1 MVGVITG
8 AEVITMVGV
17 EAEATI
23 TGGGTIIAIGND
35 CWSPALARPTAIRLR
50 HALPQAPYVQAEECV
65 PLERV
70 SGPPNC
76 EPYHYG
82 CRAPGSPLAK
92 ASGLG
97 VLAENAGP
105 LLGCEES

>member
-35 CWSPALARPTAIRLR
+35 CWSPLRLGRPRSDFGTLCRRRPMCRRRSVSLSSGCQGRRIVNPTIMVAALRE
-50 HALPQAPYVQAEECV
+50 AP
-65 PLERV
+65 
-70 SGPPNC
+70 
-76 EPYHYG
+76 
-82 CRAPGSPLAK
+82 
-92 ASGLG
+92 
-97 VLAENAGP
+97 
-105 LLGCEES
+105 